1 MEAITELVTT
11 DDNLSPISSGNYPSY
26 SAILARTLCSH
37 SRTGRDGNFSV
48 SLEWPTRRSTICV
61 RGELGM
67 RSVWYYCSF
76 PSPIILN
83 IGEASITSSEPQ
95 PGLFWVVGIQLGLA
109 RLRRVDRTLLQILLS
124 LSFSLSLSLSLS
136 HKCCWFGV
144 RKYSTLIKLPGWLS
158 HGPRRGLFQTWTPQ
172 NWDGK
177 H

>member
-1 MEAITELVTT
+1 MIVWIPTWFWRIPVLEEEMEAITELVTT

-26 SAILARTLCSH
+26 SAILARTWCSH
-37 SRTGRDGNFSV
+37 CPTGGDGNFSV

-95 PGLFWVVGIQLGLA
+95 SALFWVVGIQLGLA
-109 RLRRVDRTLLQILLS
+109 RLTRVDTAADTAVT
-124 LSFSLSLSLSLS
+124 LSLSLPLSLS
-136 HKCCWFGV
+136 ITQMLLVWSQKIFNINQAS
-144 RKYSTLIKLPGWLS
+144 RLAITRS
-158 HGPRRGLFQTWTPQ
+158 
-172 NWDGK
+172 
-177 H
+177 